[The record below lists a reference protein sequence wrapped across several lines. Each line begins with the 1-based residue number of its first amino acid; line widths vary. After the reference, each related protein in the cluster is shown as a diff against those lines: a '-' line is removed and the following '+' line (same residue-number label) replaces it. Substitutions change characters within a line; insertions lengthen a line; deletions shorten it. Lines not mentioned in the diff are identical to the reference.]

1 MTSKDNKQSTSY
13 ITSKHWN
20 DYFCKLLNVK
30 TNKIDN
36 QYLDYVSTSLEH
48 IENAAEESGPLDE
61 MITPADI
68 KRVVK
73 TLKNNKSVG
82 FDLICN
88 EMIKDNIDI
97 IVKSLTK
104 LL

>member
-1 MTSKDNKQSTSY
+1 MTSKDNKQSTSH

-73 TLKNNKSVG
+73 TLKNNKSV
-82 FDLICN
+82 
-88 EMIKDNIDI
+88 
-97 IVKSLTK
+97 
-104 LL
+104 